1 MKIVAINGSPR
12 KNGNTAQVLEVVRRE
27 VEAAGV
33 EFQVFQPGAKVHPCM
48 ACYHCL
54 NTGSLRCVQTDDMVN
69 DIIAACIEADGILLA
84 APVYHGGI
92 SGNMKCVLDRLMLA
106 AGCGVNQLH
115 HKVGGALCTLRRSG
129 GSHRG
134 SLVATRS
141 LPACGGSSHGRSLVA
156 TSGSFAAGC
165 GCLGRRSGL
174 GLRLRGHQ
182 SLGLRERGLRLSLLD
197 RHLLGAEISGNDDRA
212 VVFAVLESFVQLFLA
227 AHLRPGDGRLLAAL
241 RSRRGRDVLDQGVAH
256 VHIALRRL
264 HALVERQ
271 NRERQPLHLHVRHRV
286 EHDGH
291 DACRHDADEQ
301 RHYVLR
307 FPEFLE
313 HREPP
318 SECVAGA

>member
-156 TSGSFAAGC
+156 TCGSFAAGC

-182 SLGLRERGLRLSLLD
+182 SLGLRERGLRLGLLD

-212 VVFAVLESFVQLFLA
+212 VVSPFSRASSSSFWLPTFVQAMGDSSPSSA
-227 AHLRPGDGRLLAAL
+227 AVA
-241 RSRRGRDVLDQGVAH
+241 DVMFSTRVSPTFISPCGVST
-256 VHIALRRL
+256 
-264 HALVERQ
+264 
-271 NRERQPLHLHVRHRV
+271 
-286 EHDGH
+286 
-291 DACRHDADEQ
+291 
-301 RHYVLR
+301 
-307 FPEFLE
+307 
-313 HREPP
+313 P
-318 SECVAGA
+318 SSSDRTANGSPFISIFAIG